1 MLMRQIIIVNKDS
14 PILDIFLNISNFSC
28 TTFTWKKVGILLFG
42 FQKNSFNYKQY
53 TWKANCTVIH
63 HSFVWQSNGS
73 LNKQT
78 KVLMARPE
86 ITLKFANIQEFTCSC
101 FSGGGTGE
109 QYLRNT
115 GWRSQQKVTGER
127 NLCKCLPKE
136 HNTMSL
142 TRAQALTARCRGE
155 HTNQEATALLQL
167 RLKRVATLT
176 IFATKS
182 TKSTQ

>member
-1 MLMRQIIIVNKDS
+1 
-14 PILDIFLNISNFSC
+14 
-28 TTFTWKKVGILLFG
+28 
-42 FQKNSFNYKQY
+42 
-53 TWKANCTVIH
+53 
-63 HSFVWQSNGS
+63 
-73 LNKQT
+73 
-78 KVLMARPE
+78 MARPE

-127 NLCKCLPKE
+127 NLCMCLAKE

-155 HTNQEATALLQL
+155 HTNQEATAPPQL

-176 IFATKS
+176 IFATKKYKEYS
-182 TKSTQ
+182 VRCSNRYHEVHIPYIPPHFNTTSVTEYQVTVNL